1 MIQPPTAPA
10 KPPIPTTEATS
21 FLGKISDA
29 SVNRFADHPWWAD
42 VATEM
47 SARATHGL
55 FENTATIPAG
65 IKKAQTAIAVFL
77 EAFSDQ
83 PRLMSDPESH
93 PPATL
98 PTSAVRKG
106 MWPYFTIMAIERPR
120 AWVRYLGSQKR

>member
-21 FLGKISDA
+21 FLGKMSDA
-29 SVNRFADHPWWAD
+29 SVNKFADHPWWAD
-42 VATEM
+42 VATEI
-47 SARATHGL
+47 SASATHGL

-65 IKKAQTAIAVFL
+65 IKNAQTAI
-77 EAFSDQ
+77 
-83 PRLMSDPESH
+83 
-93 PPATL
+93 
-98 PTSAVRKG
+98 AVRKG